1 MIELPMAIYTKKGD
15 TGETSIF
22 SGKHLLKS
30 SPRIAAIGAI
40 DETNSFLGIILSEF
54 PQLSDLK
61 DVQRNLFALGSILA
75 GAPLR
80 FPKSRTKK
88 LEKAIDRA
96 EGSLPV
102 LKNFIL
108 PGGGKTGAKLFFAR
122 ALARRAERA
131 LVSLNKKEP
140 LAPEIL
146 VYMNRLSDY
155 LFMLGRE
162 VNRQE
167 GREEEV
173 WRGKRK

>member
-1 MIELPMAIYTKKGD
+1 MPMAIYTKKGD
-15 TGETSIF
+15 SGETSIF

-30 SPRIAAIGAI
+30 SPRIKAIGAV
-40 DETNSFLGIILSEF
+40 DETNSFLGIILSEA
-54 PQLSDLK
+54 PKMRELK
-61 DVQRNLFALGSILA
+61 DIQRNLFGIGSILA

-80 FPKSRTKK
+80 FPKSRTRK
-88 LEKAIDRA
+88 LEKEIDRV
-96 EGSLPV
+96 EGKLPV

-108 PGGGKTGAKLFFAR
+108 PGGSRVGSRLFFAR
-122 ALARRAERA
+122 TLARRTERA

-146 VYMNRLSDY
+146 VYINRLSDY

-162 VNRQE
+162 VNSKE

-173 WRGKRK
+173 WKGRRK

>member
-1 MIELPMAIYTKKGD
+1 MAIYTKKGD
-15 TGETSIF
+15 RGETSIF

-30 SPRIAAIGAI
+30 SLRIQTIGAV
-40 DETNSFLGIILSEF
+40 DEANSFLGIILSED
-54 PQLSDLK
+54 PKLTQLK
-61 DVQRNLFALGSILA
+61 DVQRNLFAIGSILA

-96 EGSLPV
+96 EGTLPV

-108 PGGGKTGAKLFFAR
+108 PGGGRVAARLFFAR
-122 ALARRAERA
+122 TLARRAERA
-131 LVSLNKKEP
+131 VVSLNKKEP
-140 LAPEIL
+140 LKPEIL
-146 VYMNRLSDY
+146 IFLNRLSDY

-162 VNRQE
+162 LNHQE

-173 WRGKRK
+173 WRGSRK